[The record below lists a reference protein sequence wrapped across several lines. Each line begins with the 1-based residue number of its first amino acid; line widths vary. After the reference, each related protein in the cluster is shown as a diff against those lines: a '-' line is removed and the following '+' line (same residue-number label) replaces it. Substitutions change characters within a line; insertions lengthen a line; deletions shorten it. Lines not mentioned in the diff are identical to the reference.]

1 MTNTDEDAFLLLEQR
16 ISDLLVLTDNL
27 ATENQALRSGQN
39 KWVVERAELVKK
51 NNLAKTKLESVLG
64 RLKGMLHS

>member
-1 MTNTDEDAFLLLEQR
+1 MTNNDEDAFLLLEQR

>member
-1 MTNTDEDAFLLLEQR
+1 MTNNDEDAFLLLEQR
-16 ISDLLVLTDNL
+16 ISDLLVLIDNL
-27 ATENQALRSGQN
+27 ATENQAMRSRQS
-39 KWVVERAELVKK
+39 KWVAERAELVKK